1 MTDIKNTKAINC
13 DISTIWT
20 ESAIKSEDHNVTYMN
35 NSMARESVE
44 MDSIRSAV
52 QEAGMTVVLS
62 YSERDGHTIYV
73 AQVWP

>member
-1 MTDIKNTKAINC
+1 
-13 DISTIWT
+13 
-20 ESAIKSEDHNVTYMN
+20 MN

-52 QEAGMTVVLS
+52 KEAGMTVVLS

-73 AQVWP
+73 AQVWLQPGC